1 MTVTVDNESGQGFD
15 FPYVKLAEDVIDAA
29 IEAEDF
35 PYEAEV
41 NVLLVTKD
49 EIRRINLEQRQI
61 DAPTDVLSFP
71 LIAYPAAGDFSRME
85 EDGDNFNPD
94 TGEAL
99 LGDIILCVDKI
110 KEQAVEYGHSEQREF
125 AFLILHSMLHL
136 FGYDHMTEPE
146 AAVMEQKQRDILENM
161 QIYRG

>member
-1 MTVTVDNESGQGFD
+1 MTVVVENESGQEFD
-15 FPYVKLAEDVIDAA
+15 FPYVQLAEDVVNAA
-29 IEAEDF
+29 MDAEDF

-41 NVLLVTKD
+41 NVLLVNRE
-49 EIRRINLEQRQI
+49 EIHRINLEQRQI

-71 LIAYPAAGDFSRME
+71 LIAYPAAGDFSKVE
-85 EDGDNFNPD
+85 EDSDNFNPD

-110 KEQAVEYGHSEQREF
+110 KEQAAEYGHSERREY

-136 FGYDHMTEPE
+136 FGYDHMTEQE
-146 AAVMEQKQRDILENM
+146 AAIMEQKQRNILEDM
-161 QIYRG
+161 QIFR

>member
-1 MTVTVDNESGQGFD
+1 MTVVVENESGQEFD
-15 FPYVKLAEDVIDAA
+15 FPYVQLAEDVVNAA
-29 IEAEDF
+29 MDAEDF

-41 NVLLVTKD
+41 NVLLVTRE
-49 EIRRINLEQRQI
+49 EIHRINLEQRQI

-71 LIAYPAAGDFSRME
+71 LIAYPAAGDFSKVE
-85 EDGDNFNPD
+85 EDSDNFNPD

-110 KEQAVEYGHSEQREF
+110 KEQAVEYGHSERREY

-136 FGYDHMTEPE
+136 FGYDHMTEQE
-146 AAVMEQKQRDILENM
+146 AAIMEQKQRNILEDM
-161 QIYRG
+161 LIFR

>member
-1 MTVTVDNESGQGFD
+1 MTVVVENESGQEFD
-15 FPYVKLAEDVIDAA
+15 FPYAKLAEDVVNAA
-29 IEAEDF
+29 MDAEDF

-41 NVLLVTKD
+41 NVLLVTKE
-49 EIRRINLEQRQI
+49 EIHRINMEQRQI

-71 LIAYPAAGDFSRME
+71 LIAYPAAGDFSE
-85 EDGDNFNPD
+85 VEKDSDNFNPD

-110 KEQAVEYGHSEQREF
+110 REQAAEYGHSERREY

-136 FGYDHMTEPE
+136 FGYDHMTEQE
-146 AAVMEQKQRDILENM
+146 AAVMEQKQRNILEDM
-161 QIYRG
+161 KILR

>member
-1 MTVTVDNESGQGFD
+1 MTVVVENESGQEFD
-15 FPYVKLAEDVIDAA
+15 FPYVQLAEDVVNAA
-29 IEAEDF
+29 MDAEDF

-41 NVLLVTKD
+41 NVLLVTRE
-49 EIRRINLEQRQI
+49 EIHRINLEQRQI

-71 LIAYPAAGDFSRME
+71 LIAYPAAGDFSKVE
-85 EDGDNFNPD
+85 EDSDNFNPD

-110 KEQAVEYGHSEQREF
+110 KEQAAEYGHSERREY

-136 FGYDHMTEPE
+136 FGYDHMTEQE
-146 AAVMEQKQRDILENM
+146 AAIMEQKQRNILEDM
-161 QIYRG
+161 QILR

>member
-1 MTVTVDNESGQGFD
+1 MTISVDNESGQGFD
-15 FPYVKLAEDVIDAA
+15 FSYAETAESVINAA
-29 IEAEDF
+29 MDAEDF

-49 EIRRINLEQRQI
+49 EIRRINLEQRQM

-71 LIAYPAAGDFSRME
+71 LISYPAAGDFSRIE
-85 EDGDNFNPD
+85 EDEDNFNPD

-110 KEQAVEYGHSEQREF
+110 KEQAAEYGHSERREF

-146 AAVMEQKQRDILENM
+146 AAVMEQKQRDILESM